1 MGINNN
7 QLVTRYYDLQAKNNK
22 YFKAVEAYVY
32 GRVDDLYAQLKTT
45 FVDSVTFALDDA
57 MAAGATS
64 GVTLDPAEAE
74 VATLNYVLK
83 TIDSLGLWIQP
94 LEESDPNTVVARLNF
109 HNHSRY
115 Y

>member
-22 YFKAVEAYVY
+22 YFKAVEAYVNAQ
-32 GRVDDLYAQLKTT
+32 VDGLYEQLKTQ
-45 FVDSVTFALDDA
+45 FVDSVEFSIEDA
-57 MAAGATS
+57 MAAGAAS

-74 VATLNYVLK
+74 IATLNYVLK
-83 TIDSLGLWIQP
+83 TIDSLGLWIRP
-94 LEESDPNTVVARLNF
+94 LRESDPNTVVARLNF